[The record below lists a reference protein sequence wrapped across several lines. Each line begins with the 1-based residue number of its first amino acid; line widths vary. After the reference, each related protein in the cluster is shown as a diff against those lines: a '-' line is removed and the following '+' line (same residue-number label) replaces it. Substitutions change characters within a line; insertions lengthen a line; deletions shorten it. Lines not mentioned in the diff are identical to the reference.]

1 MRLFKSQWLQEQHR
15 HVAGSYGEL
24 AFGHRYGRRRA
35 ALFLPDLRIASNDDD
50 GDAEFEAERNILRL
64 MSDYDRVA

>member
-15 HVAGSYGEL
+15 HVVGSHRES
-24 AFGHRYGRRRA
+24 AFGRRYGCRA
-35 ALFLPDLRIASNDDD
+35 PSLLPGLRIASNDDD
-50 GDAEFEAERNILRL
+50 GDAEFQAERDILRL